1 MRTLF
6 KIFMVLCLLIGVGI
20 VAILV
25 HYYNSIRFDLDQVV
39 HYTPPLTTQII
50 DRKGRLVANLYDKEF
65 RFYAT
70 FEDFPARVIEALAAV
85 EDTLFFEHPGI
96 NIDAISRAM
105 VKNLASG
112 KMLEGGSTITQQL
125 IKNIVLTPERTFDR
139 KIKEAL
145 LAIRIEQVLSKEE
158 ILERYL
164 NRAYFGHGYYGIRT
178 AALGYFRKDLDRL
191 TLKESALLAGLV
203 RAPAF
208 YDPTKNLD
216 FALGRA
222 NNILQ
227 RMYALGWITD
237 DELQRGIDEVPKI
250 YNDTLSAN
258 VAPYVVNEVLRQLA
272 QLQDIKTG
280 GYVIKLN
287 LDLDYQE
294 AAQEALVYGYE
305 QIRKRQP
312 NYDNESLNGAI
323 VVLENR
329 SGRIRAMVGGVDYKK
344 SNFNRVTQ
352 AKRQPGSSFKP
363 FIYQAALDYS
373 YSESDLLADIAR
385 TYEYYS
391 NGEKRI
397 WQPKNYTNAFK
408 GLVTLKTALEQS
420 LNLATINLVEDVGFE
435 RIWQKIDQ
443 YGFIDVPRNLTI
455 ALGSFAA
462 SPLEMSRSYTMFS
475 NYGTIMEPMLI
486 DSITDMRGKE
496 IRFYERATKITEE
509 RQAFLMIDLLRNA
522 VNRGTGRRARVKGIE
537 IAGKTGSTNGNVDA
551 WFCGFSPTIQT
562 VVWYGRDDNTPL
574 GARETGGVA
583 SAPVFSHFYERL
595 LQIEPGLKRNF
606 NIPSGV
612 YSDIKDGEQYF
623 YTDVSAPKETEGIY
637 NQQLLP

>member
-1 MRTLF
+1 
-6 KIFMVLCLLIGVGI
+6 MVLCLLIGVGI
-20 VAILV
+20 FAILI

-39 HYTPPLTTQII
+39 HYTPPLTTQIV

-65 RFYAT
+65 RFYAP
-70 FEDFPARVIEALAAV
+70 FDDFPARVIEALAAV
-85 EDTLFFEHPGI
+85 EDTLFFEHPGV

-250 YNDTLSAN
+250 HNDTLSAN
-258 VAPYVVNEVLRQLA
+258 VAPYVVNEVLRQLP

-312 NYDNESLNGAI
+312 NYDSESLNGAI

-391 NGEKRI
+391 NGERRV
-397 WQPKNYTNAFK
+397 WQPKNYSNAFK

-435 RIWQKIDQ
+435 RIWQ
-443 YGFIDVPRNLTI
+443 
-455 ALGSFAA
+455 
-462 SPLEMSRSYTMFS
+462 
-475 NYGTIMEPMLI
+475 
-486 DSITDMRGKE
+486 
-496 IRFYERATKITEE
+496 
-509 RQAFLMIDLLRNA
+509 
-522 VNRGTGRRARVKGIE
+522 
-537 IAGKTGSTNGNVDA
+537 
-551 WFCGFSPTIQT
+551 
-562 VVWYGRDDNTPL
+562 
-574 GARETGGVA
+574 
-583 SAPVFSHFYERL
+583 
-595 LQIEPGLKRNF
+595 
-606 NIPSGV
+606 
-612 YSDIKDGEQYF
+612 
-623 YTDVSAPKETEGIY
+623 
-637 NQQLLP
+637 

>member
-1 MRTLF
+1 MKTVF
-6 KIFMVLCLLIGVGI
+6 KIFMTLFILASIGIFG
-20 VAILV
+20 VAA
-25 HYYNSIRFDLDQVV
+25 HYYTSIRFDLDHVI
-39 HYTPPLTTQII
+39 HYNPPLTTQII
-50 DRKGRLVANLYDKEF
+50 DRKGRLVANLYEDEF
-65 RFYAT
+65 RFYAN
-70 FEDFPARVIEALAAV
+70 FEDLPPRVIEALAAV
-85 EDTLFFEHPGI
+85 EDTLFFEHFGI

-105 VKNLASG
+105 LKNLASG

-125 IKNIVLTPERTFDR
+125 IKNIALTPERTLDR

-191 TLKESALLAGLV
+191 TLKEAALLTGLV

-208 YDPTKNLD
+208 YDPTKNKD

-237 DELQRGIDEVPKI
+237 EELRRGIDEVPRV

-258 VAPYVVNEVLRQLA
+258 VAPYVVSEVLRQLSSV
-272 QLQDIKTG
+272 QDIKSG

-294 AAQEALVYGYE
+294 AAQEALIYGYE
-305 QIRKRQP
+305 QIQKRQSKM
-312 NYDNESLNGAI
+312 DNSRLNGAI
-323 VVLENR
+323 VVLENH
-329 SGRIRAMVGGVDYKK
+329 SGRILAMVGGVDYKQ

-385 TYEYYS
+385 TYEYTV
-391 NGEKRI
+391 NGQKRL
-397 WQPKNYTNAFK
+397 WQPKNFSNTFK
-408 GLVTLKTALEQS
+408 GLVTLKKALEQS
-420 LNLATINLVEDVGFE
+420 LNLATINLVEDLGFE
-435 RIWQKIDQ
+435 RVWQKIDQ
-443 YGFIDVPRNLTI
+443 YGFEDAPRNLSI
-455 ALGSFAA
+455 ALGSFAV
-462 SPLEMSRSYTMFS
+462 SPMQISRSYTMFS

-486 DSITDMRGKE
+486 DSITNPQGKAVK
-496 IRFYERATKITEE
+496 FYEQGTKITEA
-509 RQAFLMIDLLRNA
+509 RQAFLMIDLLRN
-522 VNRGTGRRARVKGIE
+522 VVDKGTGRRARVKGIE

-574 GARETGGVA
+574 GNKEGGA
-583 SAPVFSHFYERL
+583 ITSAPVFAYFYERL

-606 NIPSGV
+606 VVPNGV
-612 YSDIKDGEQYF
+612 YSDIKDGERYY
-623 YTDVSAPKETEGIY
+623 YTDVSAPKETDSFY